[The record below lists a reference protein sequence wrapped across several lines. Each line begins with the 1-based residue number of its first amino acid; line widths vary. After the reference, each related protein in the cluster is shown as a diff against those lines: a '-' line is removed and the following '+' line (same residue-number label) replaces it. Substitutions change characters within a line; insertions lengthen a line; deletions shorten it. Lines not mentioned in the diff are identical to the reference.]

1 MGWTDNWRGLKNA
14 MLLGAFKSG
23 LDTLVTT
30 SGTIVSELAP
40 NSSVRPISPMTA
52 YSAYPDYAYQNFIR
66 VGTGSTP
73 PSTSD
78 YKLDAPT
85 NNINY
90 LSLANEEIV
99 YDVANGSATKTV
111 VMTIQNSTAN
121 SITLREWAV
130 INRVGY
136 GNSYSTYTGD
146 ILLYRDLFASPV
158 TLGAYESATLTL
170 TLTLTLNDPL

>member
-14 MLLGAFKSG
+14 MLLGAFKPG

-30 SGTIVSELAP
+30 SGTIVPERAP
-40 NSSVRPISPMTA
+40 NSPIRPISPMTS
-52 YSAYPDYAYQNFIR
+52 YSSSGDYAYYNFIR

-73 PSTSD
+73 TSSSD
-78 YKLDAPT
+78 YKLDAQA
-85 NNINY
+85 NGINY

-111 VMTIQNSTAN
+111 VVTIQNSTAN
-121 SITLREWAV
+121 SITLREWGV

-136 GNSYSTYTGD
+136 DSSYNAFTGD